1 MPKQELS
8 SLRLSRLLMKAVRSL
23 PSREQDAVLRELL
36 AAVLGSAGS
45 AQSGLSRLAQTQPVP
60 AGFGETQLVL
70 ASQQNPTPPSASTA
84 LMMVPVR
91 LSRSQ
96 YDRLKEWCATNNFAI
111 AVVLRGLV
119 DRFLEEQGA
128 RAS

>member
-1 MPKQELS
+1 MRRQEPS
-8 SLRLSRLLMKAVRSL
+8 SVRLPRLLMKAVRSL
-23 PSREQDAVLRELL
+23 SPRDQDAVLRELL

-45 AQSGLSRLAQTQPVP
+45 AQSGLARLSQMQPVP
-60 AGFGETQLVL
+60 GGLGETQLVL
-70 ASQQNPTPPSASTA
+70 ASQQQATPASASTA

>member
-8 SLRLSRLLMKAVRSL
+8 SVRLARLLMKAVRSL
-23 PSREQDAVLRELL
+23 PPRDQDAVLRELL
-36 AAVLGSAGS
+36 AGILGSAGS
-45 AQSGLSRLAQTQPVP
+45 AQSGRVRLSQMQPVP

-70 ASQQNPTPPSASTA
+70 ASQQHATPPSASSA